1 LNHYLHKLGRMTTSA
16 LETHATGRVT
26 LSDEVPDIYSA
37 MLRLDKVVAN
47 TRLERPL
54 KELVR
59 VRASQINGCAYC
71 IDMHTLDARSIG
83 ESEQRIYA
91 LSAWREAPF
100 FTARER
106 AALELTEAMTLVHQA
121 HVPDQV
127 YATAAAEFDAVELSQ
142 LAWLIIVIN
151 AWNRMGITA
160 RLVAGEYDPAA

>member
-1 LNHYLHKLGRMTTSA
+1 MTST
-16 LETHATGRVT
+16 LEHSPTTRVT
-26 LSDEVPDIYSA
+26 LSQEVPAIYKA
-37 MLRLDKVVAN
+37 MLRLDTAVADAA
-47 TRLERPL
+47 LERPL

-59 VRASQINGCAYC
+59 IRASQVNGCAYC

-106 AALELTEAMTLVHQA
+106 AALALTEAVTLVHDG
-121 HVPDQV
+121 HVSDEV
-127 YATAAAEFDAVELSQ
+127 YAQAAAEFSAAELAS
-142 LAWLIIVIN
+142 LVWLIIVIN

-160 RLVAGEYDPAA
+160 RLAPGEYDPSA

>member
-1 LNHYLHKLGRMTTSA
+1 MTST
-16 LETHATGRVT
+16 LEHSPTTRVT
-26 LSDEVPDIYSA
+26 LSQEVPDIYKA
-37 MLRLDKVVAN
+37 MLRLDTAVAG
-47 TRLERPL
+47 TPLERPL

-59 VRASQINGCAYC
+59 IRASQFNGCAYC

-106 AALELTEAMTLVHQA
+106 AALELTEAVTLVHDG
-121 HVPDQV
+121 HVSDEV
-127 YATAAAEFDAVELSQ
+127 YARAAAEFDAAELSQ
-142 LAWLIIVIN
+142 LVWVIIVIN

-160 RLVAGEYDPAA
+160 RLAPGEYDPSA

>member
-1 LNHYLHKLGRMTTSA
+1 MTTTTEHSP
-16 LETHATGRVT
+16 ATRVT
-26 LSDEVPDIYSA
+26 LSEEVPDIYKA
-37 MLRLDKVVAN
+37 MLRLDSAVAG
-47 TRLERPL
+47 TPLERPL

-59 VRASQINGCAYC
+59 IRASQINGCAYC

-106 AALELTEAMTLVHQA
+106 AALALTEAVTLVHDG
-121 HVPDQV
+121 HVSDAV
-127 YATAAAEFDAVELSQ
+127 YAQAAAEFDAAEMSQ

-151 AWNRMGITA
+151 AWNRMGITG
-160 RLVAGEYDPAA
+160 RLAAGEYDPSA

>member
-1 LNHYLHKLGRMTTSA
+1 MTTSA
-16 LETHATGRVT
+16 LDPNVTGRVT
-26 LSDEVPDIYSA
+26 LTEEVPGIYQA
-37 MLRLDKVVAN
+37 MLRLDKAVAD
-47 TRLERPL
+47 TPLERPL

-59 VRASQINGCAYC
+59 IRASQINGCAYC

-106 AALELTEAMTLVHQA
+106 AALELTEAMTLIHQG

-127 YATAAAEFDAVELSQ
+127 YAVAAAEFGPAELSQ

-160 RLVAGEYDPAA
+160 RCAPGEYDPSA

>member
-1 LNHYLHKLGRMTTSA
+1 MTTPA
-16 LETHATGRVT
+16 LDTHVTGRVT
-26 LSDEVPDIYSA
+26 LSEEVPGIYQA
-37 MLRLDKVVAN
+37 MLRLDKAVAD
-47 TRLERPL
+47 TPLERPL

-59 VRASQINGCAYC
+59 IRASQINGCAYC
-71 IDMHTLDARSIG
+71 LDMHTLDARSIG

-106 AALELTEAMTLVHQA
+106 AALELTEAMTLVHQG

-127 YATAAAEFDAVELSQ
+127 YAAAAAEFDAAELAQ

-151 AWNRMGITA
+151 AWNRMAITA
-160 RLVAGEYDPAA
+160 RSVPGEYDPSA

>member
-1 LNHYLHKLGRMTTSA
+1 MTSTLH
-16 LETHATGRVT
+16 HPATRVT
-26 LSDEVPDIYSA
+26 LSDEVPGIYKA
-37 MLRLDKVVAN
+37 MLRLDQAVAD
-47 TRLERPL
+47 TPLERPL

-59 VRASQINGCAYC
+59 IRASQINGCAYC

-106 AALELTEAMTLVHQA
+106 AALALTEAMTLVHDG

-127 YATAAAEFDAVELSQ
+127 YAAAAAEFDAAELSQ
-142 LAWLIIVIN
+142 LAWLVIVIN

-160 RLVAGEYDPAA
+160 RLAAGEYDPSA